1 MKNGAWCSDSPVPRH
16 LESTPSMENPTV
28 GVCLLFFGYQMQEN
42 SRSCSV
48 GLVEADITLLGGHN
62 KITVIIFN
70 LHKISKIK

>member
-1 MKNGAWCSDSPVPRH
+1 MVSDLPVPRH
-16 LESTPSMENPTV
+16 LEATPSVENP
-28 GVCLLFFGYQMQEN
+28 
-42 SRSCSV
+42 RACSV